1 MMHRKDS
8 ALTMAVVHRGARGDI
23 KGCADAFGVRTG
35 MAAPTL
41 LVRKGDV
48 KSAPQHAP
56 TLLSSAARRP
66 HQSLL
71 SAPAVQR
78 AKTAPNEKTYDGQHI
93 YSDYNILV
101 DTGLGE
107 RGEDDLQVQTMMQ
120 KKGNTRVT
128 RAARPQQERSPD
140 NAAGHLAAPRVVD
153 AVARASTKQGKDL
166 EVSLCPSGVPRMAL
180 DSLDV
185 PPSLLPPKQMQLLF
199 EAQAEAEAAKSLA
212 AVEEAEA
219 KEEEQAIMLEMEA
232 RSLKDLLK
240 SLAALDEAEATE
252 EEQAIMQEIEARYA
266 QLSGKDLLPI

>member
-1 MMHRKDS
+1 
-8 ALTMAVVHRGARGDI
+8 
-23 KGCADAFGVRTG
+23 

-41 LVRKGDV
+41 LVRKDDTKG
-48 KSAPQHAP
+48 APQHAP

-78 AKTAPNEKTYDGQHI
+78 AKAAPNEKTYDGQHI
-93 YSDYNILV
+93 YSDYNLLV

-140 NAAGHLAAPRVVD
+140 NAAGHLAAPRVID
-153 AVARASTKQGKDL
+153 AVARASKQGKDL

-219 KEEEQAIMLEMEA
+219 KEEEQAIM
-232 RSLKDLLK
+232 
-240 SLAALDEAEATE
+240 
-252 EEQAIMQEIEARYA
+252 QEIEARYA